1 VALIVTV
8 FVIIA
13 AAALIT
19 FMILDVDAADE
30 TWKRYAYVLTGVESI
45 VFAAV
50 GWLFGKEIHRE
61 QAETAE
67 NKRGEAEQAARQATE
82 RAAEEAEKGR
92 GLARAVI
99 AAAGGVSAA
108 DVSLEA
114 VTGEQERDRPAPR
127 SGMEVLVDHA
137 RSAYTDL

>member
-1 VALIVTV
+1 MANLRSSVALIVTV

-61 QAETAE
+61 QAE
-67 NKRGEAEQAARQATE
+67 RGKQAGRSRTGSQAGHGTS
-82 RAAEEAEKGR
+82 
-92 GLARAVI
+92 
-99 AAAGGVSAA
+99 GG
-108 DVSLEA
+108 
-114 VTGEQERDRPAPR
+114 G
-127 SGMEVLVDHA
+127 G
-137 RSAYTDL
+137 